1 MLSFS
6 KFFVFLLNLENQLSQ
21 SAYKGKS
28 NKHVLNTVGAEA
40 YKNQK
45 WLTYGTQVHNNIMY
59 FAEKM
64 NVKDLVINKKIPS
77 GRIPDFQ
84 WKPKT
89 NEYEIWDIKPTSAY
103 EKWLGTK
110 QYDSFDKEL
119 AKYNKNTSPIHLIYH
134 K

>member
-21 SAYKGKS
+21 SAYKGKL

-45 WLTYGTQVHNNIMY
+45 WSTYGTQVHNNIMY

-64 NVKDLVINKKIPS
+64 NVKDLGRVEKVVICYKYSIF
-77 GRIPDFQ
+77 I
-84 WKPKT
+84 
-89 NEYEIWDIKPTSAY
+89 
-103 EKWLGTK
+103 LG
-110 QYDSFDKEL
+110 
-119 AKYNKNTSPIHLIYH
+119 
-134 K
+134 